1 MSQGLIVTL
10 LGGATLK
17 ISLFSSTYVNYVKPG
32 FRPFLIAA
40 GISMLVLGA
49 VRLLGYF
56 WSPVAA
62 SAAEGAP
69 EKASEPNPAPS
80 GHADH
85 DHADHDADHDAG
97 HDHGRGPSVAWLLCL
112 PVLAIFVI
120 APPALGSYAAVR
132 TAGRPVTPPM
142 PAEAFF
148 PLPADRIADL
158 TMAEFA
164 GRAAAAP
171 ETMRGRTIR
180 LTGFVTTGDDGAWY
194 VGRMQMACCAADAVA
209 LTVRVRGAE
218 SPPANHWIRVTGS
231 FVPSASAK
239 LPTGMVIPEL
249 TAESVENITE
259 PAQPYE

>member
-1 MSQGLIVTL
+1 MSQGLVVTL

-40 GISMLVLGA
+40 GIGMLVLGA

-56 WSPVAA
+56 WSPAA
-62 SAAEGAP
+62 GHADAGSEAAAARPDGHTDHDP
-69 EKASEPNPAPS
+69 V

-85 DHADHDADHDAG
+85 DH
-97 HDHGRGPSVAWLLCL
+97 GRGPRVAWLLCL
-112 PVLAIFVI
+112 PVLVIFVI

-132 TAGRPVTPPM
+132 TAGRPVAPPP
-142 PAEAFF
+142 PAQAFF
-148 PLPADRIADL
+148 PLPADRITDL

-171 ETMRGRTIR
+171 ETMRGLRIR
-180 LTGFVTTGDDGAWY
+180 LTGFVTDGEAGAWY

-209 LTVRVRGAE
+209 YTARVRGAE
-218 SPPANHWIRVTGS
+218 APPPNSWIRVTGT
-231 FVPSASAK
+231 FVPAASAGV
-239 LPTGMVIPEL
+239 PTGMVAPEL
-249 TAESVENITE
+249 AAESIERIRE
-259 PAQPYE
+259 PAEPYE